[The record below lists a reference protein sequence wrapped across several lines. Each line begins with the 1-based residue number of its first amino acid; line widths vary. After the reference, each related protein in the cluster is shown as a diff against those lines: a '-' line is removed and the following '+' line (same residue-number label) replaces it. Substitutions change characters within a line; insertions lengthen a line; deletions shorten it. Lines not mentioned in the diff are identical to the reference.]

1 MAADIVVGANTALLI
16 AHNDDAGIRNLTQK
30 IVSRIRN
37 LVGTSGAKPH
47 VEMDGFHLALKVLVI
62 HIVFLWKR
70 SRFRER
76 DSRPAVCVSS
86 GHICVSRLFLASA
99 RVLPLISTEATD
111 QSKTF

>member
-30 IVSRIRN
+30 IVARIRN
-37 LVGTSGAKPH
+37 LIATSGAEPH
-47 VEMDGFHLALKVLVI
+47 VDVDGLHLALKVLVI
-62 HIVFLWKR
+62 HIFFLWKR
-70 SRFRER
+70 SRFREL

-99 RVLPLISTEATD
+99 SDLPLIYTEATD
-111 QSKTF
+111 LS